1 MSPTK
6 KQKEK
11 EKYQT
16 EEIKNAPKRKIRKF
30 DEKGFNK
37 RLENFSR
44 WEQKRKEKI
53 KKLQE
58 KKKEKEIEKF
68 NEKNIHHNKR
78 IPKEKVSSI
87 VQFSSFNQIKWKLLR
102 QNYFLKRIEQLI
114 IFFKVEL
121 IINYLS
127 QFFKNNH

>member
-58 KKKEKEIEKF
+58 KKKG
-68 NEKNIHHNKR
+68 KR
-78 IPKEKVSSI
+78 NRKI
-87 VQFSSFNQIKWKLLR
+87 
-102 QNYFLKRIEQLI
+102 
-114 IFFKVEL
+114 
-121 IINYLS
+121 
-127 QFFKNNH
+127 